1 MIGPAMFALMQTSI
15 KHGIRYGI
23 ALATGIFMSDLTIVV
38 GSYFGA
44 SQIIN
49 NPRSHLVLGI
59 IGGSVLVLFGLI
71 TLIKRVPKTE
81 QVEVLNEIKVKKPS
95 PFRYF
100 FKGYILNLANPSL
113 WAFWI
118 TTVIAI
124 NSSYG
129 GDHNKVALF
138 FAGTLFMILATD
150 ILKSILANKI
160 KGASNPV
167 VRTWVNR
174 IVGALFII
182 IGTFV
187 IINSVYE
194 FYHGNGITVP

>member
-1 MIGPAMFALMQTSI
+1 
-15 KHGIRYGI
+15 
-23 ALATGIFMSDLTIVV
+23 
-38 GSYFGA
+38 
-44 SQIIN
+44 
-49 NPRSHLVLGI
+49 
-59 IGGSVLVLFGLI
+59 VLVLFGLI
-71 TLIKRVPKTE
+71 TLLKKVPKTE
-81 QVEVLNEIKVKKPS
+81 QIEVLNEIKVKRPG
-95 PFRYF
+95 PLRYF
-100 FKGYILNLANPSL
+100 FKGFVLNMANPSL

-129 GDHNKVALF
+129 GDHQKVALF

-174 IVGALFII
+174 VVGALFII
-182 IGTFV
+182 IGAFV
-187 IINSVYE
+187 VVNSVYE
-194 FYHGNGITVP
+194 FYQGNSIPMP